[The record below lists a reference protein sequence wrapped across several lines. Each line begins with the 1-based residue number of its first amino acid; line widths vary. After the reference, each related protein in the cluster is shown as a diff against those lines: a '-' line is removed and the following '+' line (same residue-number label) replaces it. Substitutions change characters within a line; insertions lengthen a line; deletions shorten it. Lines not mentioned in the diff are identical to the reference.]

1 MVYTFSDIISEI
13 FLSVSVQI
21 YLSCYARDNHGISLQ
36 DIYLEVINLIFN
48 SDNTVFL
55 YELYKDDVRVLSML
69 NTYFKTYDLYTSLI
83 FLSISD
89 SL

>member
-1 MVYTFSDIISEI
+1 MVYPFSDIMSEV

-21 YLSCYARDNHGISLQ
+21 YLSCYARDSHGISLQ

-48 SDNTVFL
+48 SDNTLFF
-55 YELYKDDVRVLSML
+55 YELYKDDLRVLSIL
-69 NTYFKTYDLYTSLI
+69 NTYFKTYDLYTFLI

-89 SL
+89 